1 MMIPYTLTTLT
12 LSAGTYLLMMLNII
26 GRPVAN
32 IPWTI
37 PPIFSHYLVTGGNI
51 PAVIWGILSLIIAG
65 AIYYPFFKAMER
77 QRLSGELSG
86 GMNDE

>member
-1 MMIPYTLTTLT
+1 MIPYTLTTLT

-37 PPIFSHYLVTGGNI
+37 PPIFSHYFVTGGNI
-51 PAVIWGILSLIIAG
+51 PAYTLVNHCWCYLLPIL
-65 AIYYPFFKAMER
+65 
-77 QRLSGELSG
+77 
-86 GMNDE
+86 